1 MIFSL
6 GLMNDGWKADFDFM
20 MRTDKA
26 TAILEGKYDNK
37 KSINREEKHI
47 ETEEEKIAR
56 KTRELKESIANGD

>member
-1 MIFSL
+1 
-6 GLMNDGWKADFDFM
+6 MNDGWKADFDFM

-37 KSINREEKHI
+37 DSIKHENEHI